1 MSCVCQKSL
10 FLIGQISYELIRV
23 RIIFIFPCYTSGMA
37 IESLD
42 SLLTL
47 TLTPGLGPT
56 LTRRCIQAMGH
67 PEAVLNAGVHHLAQV
82 QGIGLTKAQQIRQ
95 AMDELADGKALSREK
110 QLIEQYRVTVLTL
123 DDPAYP
129 RLLRLI
135 HDPPPLL
142 YIRGEFR
149 QDDAVALAVVGT
161 RRCSAY
167 GRLQADRLAGQCAA
181 AGLCIVSGGAYGVDA
196 AAHLAAMRVA
206 GRTIAV
212 IGSGL
217 ANPYPP
223 GHCDLFNQIA
233 GFDPI
238 QDTTQDL
245 LHESL
250 PGRGLGAVISEL
262 PMTAPPMA
270 GNFPSRNRII
280 SALALGVLVVEA
292 PLRSGALIT
301 ARLAVEDH
309 HREVMAL
316 PGRVDVRTS
325 QGCHKMIREGWAT
338 LVTSTAEIL
347 DCLGEAGQLLKSGMT
362 RDLSQGK
369 QEADRP
375 EDESE
380 AQSGQGTLQGAGVE
394 ATMFHVEH
402 RCAGNEADGPI
413 DLAPTIAVRNL
424 TATHRQIYEM
434 LSESR
439 SLDQLVADTH
449 LAVSDIQAGLTML
462 ELRGLIRRDN
472 GMFLRKQI

>member
-1 MSCVCQKSL
+1 
-10 FLIGQISYELIRV
+10 
-23 RIIFIFPCYTSGMA
+23 MA
-37 IESLD
+37 IESLN

-56 LTRRCIQAMGH
+56 LTRRCIQAMGD
-67 PEAVLNAGVHHLAQV
+67 PEAVLDAGVHHLAQV
-82 QGIGLTKAQQIRQ
+82 QGIGLTKAHHIRQ
-95 AMDELADGKALSREK
+95 AMDELANGKALSREK

-123 DDPAYP
+123 DDPGYP

-142 YIRGEFR
+142 YVRGELR

-223 GHCDLFNQIA
+223 GHRDLFNQIA
-233 GFDPI
+233 GFDPF
-238 QDTTQDL
+238 QDTAQDL
-245 LHESL
+245 LHESWQD
-250 PGRGLGAVISEL
+250 RGLGAVISEL

-338 LVTSTAEIL
+338 LVTNTAEIL
-347 DCLGEAGQLLKSGMT
+347 DCLGEAGQLLKSGVKNDLT
-362 RDLSQGK
+362 RGK
-369 QEADRP
+369 RGDDRP
-375 EDESE
+375 ENESQ
-380 AQSGQGTLQGAGVE
+380 APSGQGSLPGAGVG

-402 RCAGNEADGPI
+402 RCADNEADEPM
-413 DLAPTIAVRNL
+413 DSPPTIAVRNL
-424 TATHRQIYEM
+424 AAMHRRIYDK
-434 LSESR
+434 LSEAR
-439 SLDQLVADTH
+439 TLDQLVADTQ

-472 GMFLRKQI
+472 GTFIRKRG